1 MKIEQIFEKFL
12 TGDRCRWYD
21 SRRKGAARMPDRTY
35 LAIDLKSFYASV
47 ECAARG
53 LDPLKTNLVVAD
65 EERTEKTICL
75 AVSPPLK
82 AYGIGGRARLFEVN
96 ERVRQVNAERRQ
108 RAPGRTL
115 TGSSCDADALAAQPE
130 LALDFIIARPR
141 MALYMQ
147 VSTQIY
153 RIYLKYIAPED
164 IHVYSIDEVPEAEDA
179 LRLIRNAGRVS
190 SFCNDVIGDIC
201 GVISGSAAAVIS
213 ARVLLLSKSGS
224 EIFITLLLSAVV
236 SGMTVGG
243 KACGKSLAMN
253 SSTAVVRTAAK
264 VLCFFRTLPQRLE
277 KKSAKK

>member
-1 MKIEQIFEKFL
+1 MAAAKKKKTGRSARPDFRWIALIFLVTVLISALMSFVSSNLLEGAGLILSFVILICIVL
-12 TGDRCRWYD
+12 TGILFDII
-21 SRRKGAARMPDRTY
+21 GVAVTAA
-35 LAIDLKSFYASV
+35 
-47 ECAARG
+47 
-53 LDPLKTNLVVAD
+53 AD
-65 EERTEKTICL
+65 EVPFH
-75 AVSPPLK
+75 A
-82 AYGIGGRARLFEVN
+82 
-96 ERVRQVNAERRQ
+96 
-108 RAPGRTL
+108 
-115 TGSSCDADALAAQPE
+115 
-130 LALDFIIARPR
+130 
-141 MALYMQ
+141 MA
-147 VSTQIY
+147 S
-153 RIYLKYIAPED
+153 RK
-164 IHVYSIDEVPEAEDA
+164 VPEAEDA

>member
-1 MKIEQIFEKFL
+1 MAAAKKKKTGRSARPDFRWIALIFLVTVLISALMSFVSSNLLEGAGLILSFVILICIVL
-12 TGDRCRWYD
+12 TGILFDII
-21 SRRKGAARMPDRTY
+21 GVAVTA
-35 LAIDLKSFYASV
+35 
-47 ECAARG
+47 
-53 LDPLKTNLVVAD
+53 AD
-65 EERTEKTICL
+65 EVPFH
-75 AVSPPLK
+75 A
-82 AYGIGGRARLFEVN
+82 
-96 ERVRQVNAERRQ
+96 
-108 RAPGRTL
+108 
-115 TGSSCDADALAAQPE
+115 
-130 LALDFIIARPR
+130 
-141 MALYMQ
+141 MA
-147 VSTQIY
+147 S
-153 RIYLKYIAPED
+153 RK
-164 IHVYSIDEVPEAEDA
+164 VPEAEDA

-264 VLCFFRTLPQRLE
+264 VLCFFRTLPQRLA

>member
-1 MKIEQIFEKFL
+1 MAAAKKKKTGRSARPDFRWIALIFLVTVLISALMSFVSSNLLEGAGLILSFVILICIVL
-12 TGDRCRWYD
+12 TGILFDII
-21 SRRKGAARMPDRTY
+21 GVAVTA
-35 LAIDLKSFYASV
+35 
-47 ECAARG
+47 
-53 LDPLKTNLVVAD
+53 AD
-65 EERTEKTICL
+65 EVPFH
-75 AVSPPLK
+75 A
-82 AYGIGGRARLFEVN
+82 
-96 ERVRQVNAERRQ
+96 
-108 RAPGRTL
+108 
-115 TGSSCDADALAAQPE
+115 
-130 LALDFIIARPR
+130 
-141 MALYMQ
+141 MA
-147 VSTQIY
+147 S
-153 RIYLKYIAPED
+153 RK
-164 IHVYSIDEVPEAEDA
+164 VPEAEDA
-179 LRLIRNAGRVS
+179 LRLIRNGRVS